1 MSLLLN
7 QRAQDFDCPFD
18 DFQCSTSEQR
28 NSWLSSF
35 ETDNT
40 SLITINASHVSN
52 LSSLCEIILPNSQ
65 TPTIRIFIAPTKSTN
80 PENES
85 TPIEV
90 PKAQSHGES
99 KHIQHNITNRFRL
112 VYRQFH
118 QLLLHLMAT
127 PSKFQAAS
135 SFEAI
140 FTFQTVKDWFP
151 RLPLTGGMA
160 PMPDDNFNDRIFGF
174 LQRNWTVSPWFRDFI
189 RNIVDRKLDADL
201 PTYFTNLDPL
211 WDLWD
216 EYQRAKELNSQLLA
230 EPSLFA
236 GIHTISF
243 LWGVL
248 VAGVFLI
255 ILIPIFLL
263 ALYCLF
269 LAIYHCCGG
278 QKRRIGNPYKRTLRT
293 RDTTLGA
300 NPLAIWENAIIDPLP
315 MSRKRVRTS
324 DNRPIYLSQSSFSAK
339 ASEDSVLLATD
350 SDEDMLLPASP
361 ASSSGSTVTAVRC
374 SGLLGEEN
382 PANEGDISFSGCI
395 EIADPDRWNSTDVLC
410 AMDITTPQKRIE
422 FVEELSDPAFD
433 SKFSDVWLVEAFTPA
448 SELPCNSGPGKSSTP
463 ARTQG
468 LELSGVL
475 TEVPEG
481 RSYKESAHTRSC
493 NYAIKQVDLE
503 LNKRIRNEQV
513 DSELKNT

>member
-7 QRAQDFDCPFD
+7 QRVQDFACPFD

-40 SLITINASHVSN
+40 NLIIMNPSHVSN

-65 TPTIRIFIAPTKSTN
+65 TPAIRTFIAPTESIN

-85 TPIEV
+85 TPIEI
-90 PKAQSHGES
+90 PKAQRHGES
-99 KHIQHNITNRFRL
+99 KHIQHNITNRFRF

-118 QLLLHLMAT
+118 QLLWHLVAT

-135 SFEAI
+135 SLQAI
-140 FTFQTVKDWFP
+140 FTLQTAKNWFSH
-151 RLPLTGGMA
+151 LPLTGGMV
-160 PMPDDNFNDRIFGF
+160 PMPDDDFNDRIFGF

-189 RNIVDRKLDADL
+189 QSIVDRKLDADL

-216 EYQRAKELNSQLLA
+216 ESQRAKELNSQLLA

-236 GIHTISF
+236 
-243 LWGVL
+243 
-248 VAGVFLI
+248 
-255 ILIPIFLL
+255 
-263 ALYCLF
+263 
-269 LAIYHCCGG
+269 AIYHCCGG
-278 QKRRIGNPYKRTLRT
+278 KKRQIGKPYKRTLRT

-300 NPLAIWENAIIDPLP
+300 DPLAIWENAMIDPLP

-339 ASEDSVLLATD
+339 ASEDRVLLATD
-350 SDEDMLLPASP
+350 IDDMLLPASP

-374 SGLLGEEN
+374 SDLLSEEN

-395 EIADPDRWNSTDVLC
+395 EVVDPDRWNSTDAPS
-410 AMDITTPQKRIE
+410 AMDITTPQKSIG
-422 FVEELSDPAFD
+422 FVEGLSDPAFD

-448 SELPCNSGPGKSSTP
+448 SELPCNFGPRKSSTP
-463 ARTQG
+463 TRTVMVDEVANQG
-468 LELSGVL
+468 
-475 TEVPEG
+475 
-481 RSYKESAHTRSC
+481 
-493 NYAIKQVDLE
+493 
-503 LNKRIRNEQV
+503 
-513 DSELKNT
+513 

>member
-7 QRAQDFDCPFD
+7 QRVQDFACPFD

-40 SLITINASHVSN
+40 SLIIMNASHVSN

-65 TPTIRIFIAPTKSTN
+65 TPDIRTFIAPTESIN

-85 TPIEV
+85 TPIEI
-90 PKAQSHGES
+90 PKAQRHGES
-99 KHIQHNITNRFRL
+99 KHIQHNITNRFRF

-118 QLLLHLMAT
+118 QLLLHLVAT

-135 SFEAI
+135 SLQAI
-140 FTFQTVKDWFP
+140 FTFQTAKNRFS
-151 RLPLTGGMA
+151 RLPLTGGMV

-189 RNIVDRKLDADL
+189 QSIVDRKLDADL

-216 EYQRAKELNSQLLA
+216 ESQRAKELNSQLLA

-248 VAGVFLI
+248 IAGVFLI
-255 ILIPIFLL
+255 ILVPIFLL

-278 QKRRIGNPYKRTLRT
+278 KKRHIGKPYKRTLRT

-300 NPLAIWENAIIDPLP
+300 DPLAIWENAIIDLLP

-339 ASEDSVLLATD
+339 ASEDRVPPATD

-374 SGLLGEEN
+374 SDLLGEEN
-382 PANEGDISFSGCI
+382 PANESDISFSGCI
-395 EIADPDRWNSTDVLC
+395 EIVDPDRWNSTDAPS
-410 AMDITTPQKRIE
+410 AMDITAPQKSTG
-422 FVEELSDPAFD
+422 FVEGLSDPAFD
-433 SKFSDVWLVEAFTPA
+433 SKFSDVWLVEALTPA
-448 SELPCNSGPGKSSTP
+448 SELPCNSGPRKSSTP
-463 ARTQG
+463 TRTVIVDEVANQG
-468 LELSGVL
+468 
-475 TEVPEG
+475 
-481 RSYKESAHTRSC
+481 
-493 NYAIKQVDLE
+493 
-503 LNKRIRNEQV
+503 
-513 DSELKNT
+513 